1 AGLEPQTYQR
11 AGTGQTRCTTA
22 PPMSDSIKI
31 FLPSILSSV
40 HGGAGGRG
48 TRISKVTSS
57 NFSSRHLQMD
67 HRFFDVRHEKMTM
80 QNLNER
86 LASYLERVRN
96 LEQANSKLEIKIRQ
110 DLEKRSITEMDYSH
124 YEGIISDLR
133 KKISDRISENETLR
147 IRTDNARLALE
158 DFRIKVHQ
166 VVEADIVRMRKGL
179 DGSNVDCMNLESEI
193 EALNEKRI
201 LLKKSHQKCVTECRE
216 KITQSCVHVEVDTSK
231 GQDLAKILEEMRV
244 KYEKIVLD
252 IQEEV
257 KITNITAEV
266 SESTIALKEAMNQL
280 KETRRH
286 LHSLEVTLQNA
297 NLEDTLRDTELRYK
311 MELEMF
317 NSVIQQLEAEST
329 QLTANIKDKK
339 QEYEALEAE
348 ITMYRK
354 VLDSEEFKLKILA
367 EEKKMVHTEKKMM
380 TVTQTLVSKTAGV
393 KG

>member
-1 AGLEPQTYQR
+1 MSFVATAEYISESSHHSFGEGFPLEPER
-11 AGTGQTRCTTA
+11 
-22 PPMSDSIKI
+22 PV
-31 FLPSILSSV
+31 LPKVAYPASV

-48 TRISKVTSS
+48 TRISKVISS

-86 LASYLERVRN
+86 LASYLERVCN

-133 KKISDRISENETLR
+133 KKISDRISENETLW

-158 DFRIKVHQ
+158 DFRIKVRQ

-252 IQEEV
+252 IQEE
-257 KITNITAEV
+257 ITNITAEV

-286 LHSLEVTLQNA
+286 LHSLEVTLQAERSENA

-354 VLDSEEFKLKILA
+354 VLDSEEFK
-367 EEKKMVHTEKKMM
+367 
-380 TVTQTLVSKTAGV
+380 
-393 KG
+393 

>member
-1 AGLEPQTYQR
+1 LLFNLWSYPQSCCDESPER
-11 AGTGQTRCTTA
+11 
-22 PPMSDSIKI
+22 PV
-31 FLPSILSSV
+31 LPKVAYPASV

-133 KKISDRISENETLR
+133 KKVSLTL

-286 LHSLEVTLQNA
+286 LHSLEVTLQAERSENA

-354 VLDSEEFKLKILA
+354 VLDSEEFK
-367 EEKKMVHTEKKMM
+367 
-380 TVTQTLVSKTAGV
+380 
-393 KG
+393 

>member
-1 AGLEPQTYQR
+1 MSFVA
-11 AGTGQTRCTTA
+11 TR
-22 PPMSDSIKI
+22 PV
-31 FLPSILSSV
+31 LPKVAYPASV

-133 KKISDRISENETLR
+133 KKVSLTLPKNETLR

-266 SESTIALKEAMNQL
+266 SESTIALKEAMNHRF
-280 KETRRH
+280 TFHH
-286 LHSLEVTLQNA
+286 LHASPQNA

-354 VLDSEEFKLKILA
+354 VLDSEEFK
-367 EEKKMVHTEKKMM
+367 
-380 TVTQTLVSKTAGV
+380 
-393 KG
+393 